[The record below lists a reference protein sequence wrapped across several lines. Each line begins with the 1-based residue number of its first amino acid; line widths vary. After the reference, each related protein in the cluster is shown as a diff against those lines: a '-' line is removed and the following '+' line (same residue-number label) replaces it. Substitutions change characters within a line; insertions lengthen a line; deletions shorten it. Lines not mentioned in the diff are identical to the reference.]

1 MKYIIQKFTL
11 TLENNTEETD
21 PLFSSLPPSLL
32 TARQFLMQLAKQWAG
47 LQVIMQ
53 SCVSPSDSAA
63 DLIPLAS
70 GYTSLAFMSISIRS
84 SSPDRPL

>member
-11 TLENNTEETD
+11 TLNNNTGETD
-21 PLFSSLPPSLL
+21 PLFSPLP
-32 TARQFLMQLAKQWAG
+32 QFLMQHAKQRAE

-63 DLIPLAS
+63 DLISLSS
-70 GYTSLAFMSISIRS
+70 GYTSLTFMSISIKS
-84 SSPDRPL
+84 SSPGRPL